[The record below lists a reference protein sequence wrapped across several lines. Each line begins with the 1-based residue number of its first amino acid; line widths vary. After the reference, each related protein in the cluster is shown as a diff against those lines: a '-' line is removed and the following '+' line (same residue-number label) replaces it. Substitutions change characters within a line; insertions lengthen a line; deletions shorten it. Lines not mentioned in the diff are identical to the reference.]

1 MLEHYSSSFSLLL
14 QSHAI
19 VITNSKQYCFNS
31 ARYAQV
37 QCSLYHDCLT
47 IIVPFKQTPSFSS
60 TVQSIDIR
68 HLTNDIESLIRS
80 HGVYILSQN
89 APSLMLTVCIY
100 SIFHNHPLLSVG
112 SIYLV
117 QILYINFSILTC
129 VTEKNQFEYIKR

>member
-19 VITNSKQYCFNS
+19 VITNSKQYYFNS

-117 QILYINFSILTC
+117 QILYINFSMLTC